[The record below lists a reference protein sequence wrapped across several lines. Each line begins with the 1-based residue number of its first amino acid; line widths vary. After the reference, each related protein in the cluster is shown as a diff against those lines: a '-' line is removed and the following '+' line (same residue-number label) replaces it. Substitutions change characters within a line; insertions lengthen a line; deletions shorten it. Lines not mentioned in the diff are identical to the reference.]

1 MGAPHERGES
11 LTTSPPPAQPTA
23 GGLTIFERHWAFWIV
38 VVLVLLASLWWLRDV
53 MLPFVAGMGLAY
65 LLDPVTT
72 RLERLGIKR
81 GIAAVLTISVVVLSL
96 VLLILLIAPIIG
108 SQLAGLVAD
117 IPDYVRRLQSWFT
130 DPARPWAGR
139 LMGNGVSAADRVA
152 GELATQ
158 GAAIATGFLSSLWT
172 GGAAVIS
179 ILSLLIVTPVVAFY
193 FLVDWSRIVTKAERL
208 IPRPDQPRVR
218 QLAREIDTAVAGFV
232 RGQAMVCL
240 ILGVFYALA
249 LSLVG
254 LRFGLLIG
262 LVAGLISFIPYVGT
276 LVGLVLS
283 VGVAISQFWPEW
295 TWIVVVAGIFFVGQ
309 FIEDY
314 VLIPKLVG
322 ENIGLH
328 PLWIMFALFAFGYLF
343 GFIGLLIAVPV
354 AAALG
359 VIIRFATRRY
369 LESPVYTGEE
379 PR

>member
-1 MGAPHERGES
+1 MVPVVVAP
-11 LTTSPPPAQPTA
+11 
-23 GGLTIFERHWAFWIV
+23 TIFERHVAFWIV
-38 VVLVLLASLWWLRDV
+38 LLVLLLAAVWWLRDV

-117 IPDYVRRLQSWFT
+117 IPDYVRRLQNWFT

-158 GAAIATGFLSSLWT
+158 GAAIATGFLSSVWT

-193 FLVDWSRIVTKAERL
+193 FLVDWSRIVNKAERL
-208 IPRPDQPRVR
+208 IPRPDQPTVR
-218 QLAREIDTAVAGFV
+218 QLAREIDAAVAGFV

-240 ILGVFYALA
+240 ILGVFYAVA

-254 LRFGLLIG
+254 LKFGLLIG

-276 LVGLVLS
+276 LTGLVLS

-295 TWIVVVAGIFFVGQ
+295 TWIAVVAGIFFVGQ